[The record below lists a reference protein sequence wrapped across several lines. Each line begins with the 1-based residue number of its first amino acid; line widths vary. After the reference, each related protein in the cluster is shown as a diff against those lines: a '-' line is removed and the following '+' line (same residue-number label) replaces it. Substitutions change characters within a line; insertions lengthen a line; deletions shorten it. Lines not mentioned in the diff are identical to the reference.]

1 MITIFKGPGLPLDQN
16 GVSTVLE
23 RLGTA
28 APELWAVLTVETR
41 GCGFLPDRRPAIL
54 YERHIFSRET
64 GHRFD
69 ESDPEISNPKPGGY
83 GAGGAHQY
91 ERLEQALAL
100 DREAALHSASWGIG
114 QVMGFNAESA
124 GHSDVEAMVA
134 AMMISEN
141 DQLLAMSNMI
151 IRNGLHRA
159 LQAHNWPAFARG
171 YNGPNFAE
179 NQYDTKLADAYQKA
193 LELLPDLSVRA
204 AQIYLMY
211 LGYRPGTIDGVPGRK
226 TFSALNEFQQ
236 DNGLPINT
244 EIDNQILS
252 ILKKKAVA

>member
-1 MITIFKGPGLPLDQN
+1 MTTVFKGPGLPLDQN

-23 RLGTA
+23 RLETA
-28 APELWAVLTVETR
+28 APELWAVLTVETQ

-69 ESDPEISNPKPGGY
+69 GAHPDISNREPGGY

-100 DREAALHSASWGIG
+100 DRKAALRSASWGIG
-114 QVMGFNAESA
+114 QVMGFNAKSA
-124 GHSDVEAMVA
+124 GYSDVEAMVA
-134 AMMISEN
+134 GMMVSEN
-141 DQLLAMSNMI
+141 DQLLAMSGEI
-151 IRNGLHRA
+151 ISNGLHRA

-171 YNGPNFAE
+171 YNGPAYAKNK
-179 NQYDTKLADAYQKA
+179 YDTRLAAAYQKA
-193 LELLPDLSVRA
+193 LGLLPDLSLRA

-211 LGYRPGTIDGVPGRK
+211 LGYHPGPIDGVPGRK
-226 TFSALNEFQQ
+226 TFSALNEFQR
-236 DNGLPINT
+236 DDGLPINT
-244 EIDNQILS
+244 EIDDQILS
-252 ILKKKAVA
+252 ILKEKAVT